1 MSQSHLNMNRSNVQ
15 FLDIPNEILLIIL
28 KKLDNIDVLYSFV
41 GINNDRLNILA
52 QENIFTNTLDFVSAL
67 TDSYSIPDPILN
79 RFCLYILPRIH
90 HNVKYLVLESSYM
103 ERFLL
108 AADYPYLAELKVFN
122 FNQDIASIYF
132 TGK

>member
-1 MSQSHLNMNRSNVQ
+1 M
-15 FLDIPNEILLIIL
+15 

-41 GINNDRLNILA
+41 DINNDRLNILA
-52 QENIFTNTLDFVSAL
+52 QENIFTNTLDFVSPL

-79 RFCLYILPRIH
+79 RFCLHILPRIH

-108 AADYPYLAELKVFN
+108 AADYPYLAELKVLN
-122 FNQDIASIYF
+122 FNQDIA
-132 TGK
+132 

>member
-52 QENIFTNTLDFVSAL
+52 QENIFTNTLDFVSPL

-79 RFCLYILPRIH
+79 RFCSYILPRIH

-103 ERFLL
+103 KRFLL
-108 AADYPYLAELKVFN
+108 AADYPYLAELKVFS